1 MDRTPHLNEEE
12 EAEEQVQAYCA
23 TVVRRRTVFNRHS
36 LLNYWLSRFVRGLT
50 CQGCFLSKNT
60 EDILRKSSIHST
72 FWRSDN
78 GEHSVLVHRNPLC
91 EGNLISDKEDLDGD
105 AVKCCASLGLFAR
118 SRGLCVHS
126 FGVQRADMES
136 VSLED
141 RSARHSV
148 DCGSSTVSVDGATSE
163 TLSICIGDTH
173 DDRLQGDDIPS
184 SSAGSSPLG
193 WPIGRTETTKSLVST
208 APLAIAGIRE
218 SVTWDEKKQKKEIE
232 FSEVEMMKERF
243 SKLLLGED
251 MSGGG
256 KGVCTAL
263 AISNAITNL
272 SATIFGQLWRLEP
285 LPPEKKSMWRR
296 EMDWLLC
303 VSDYIVELVPSLQS
317 FPDGGT
323 LEVMVSR
330 PRSDL
335 YINLPALRKLD
346 AMLLETLESF
356 KDTEFWYV
364 DQGILVPDTDGYGS
378 LRRPPQRQEDKWWLP
393 IPRVPSCGLCDYTRK
408 RLQHQRESTN
418 QILKAA
424 LAINS
429 NVLSEMEV
437 PEIYLEALPKNGR
450 ASLGDIIYR
459 YITAE
464 QFSPDCLLDCLD
476 LSSEHHTL
484 EIANRIES
492 AIHVWRRKLHGRQS
506 VSGKENRPNAKSS
519 WGIVKDLM
527 GDAEKREL
535 LADRAESLLLSL
547 KQRFPG
553 LSQTVVDMN
562 KIQYNKDVG
571 QSILESYSRVLE
583 SLAFNII
590 ARIDDLL
597 YVDNIG
603 KHSEPHQFS
612 PIPPSVSSR
621 GAAAKRV
628 SSPFAAP
635 PSSNTPYS
643 TAFTTP
649 NFSPTPLVSP
659 GKVAK
664 SPFVSSK
671 ANSNNF
677 STIKVLSDYL
687 GGETKSTDGNS
698 KESVPIAKETGKSWS
713 SYAEHLGSRKELISP
728 PTRD

>member
-1 MDRTPHLNEEE
+1 MDRTLHVDEDKEEE
-12 EAEEQVQAYCA
+12 HVQTCA
-23 TVVRRRTVFNRHS
+23 TIVRCRTVFNRHS
-36 LLNYWLSRFVRGLT
+36 VLNYWISRFLKGLT
-50 CQGCFLSKNT
+50 CQGCFI
-60 EDILRKSSIHST
+60 DKSSEVFLHKSVHST
-72 FWRSDN
+72 LWRSNDGN
-78 GEHSVLVHRNPLC
+78 DSVYIRRNPLC
-91 EGNLISDKEDLDGD
+91 EVNLNSDKGDLDVD
-105 AVKCCASLGLFAR
+105 AVKCCASFGLFGF
-118 SRGLCVHS
+118 SRGFCVHS
-126 FGVQRADMES
+126 LGVHRTAMDGNS
-136 VSLED
+136 SGD
-141 RSARHSV
+141 HSARQSV
-148 DCGSSTVSVDGATSE
+148 DCGSSTVSGDGITSE
-163 TLSICIGDTH
+163 TLSFVIGEMQDYH
-173 DDRLQGDDIPS
+173 GQGDEIPS

-193 WPIGRTETTKSLVST
+193 WPIGRTETTNSGIST
-208 APLAIAGIRE
+208 VPLAIAGGRD
-218 SVTWDEKKQKKEIE
+218 SVVWEEKKEKRDTD

-285 LPPEKKSMWRR
+285 LASEKKSMWRR

-303 VSDYIVELVPSLQS
+303 VSDYIVELVPSLQAY
-317 FPDGGT
+317 PDGSS

-346 AMLLETLESF
+346 AMLIETLESF

-364 DQGILVPDTDGYGS
+364 DQGILVPDADGCGP
-378 LRRPPQRQEDKWWLP
+378 LRRPPQRQEEKWWLP
-393 IPRVPSCGLCDYTRK
+393 IPRVPPCGLCDDARK
-408 RLQHQRESTN
+408 RLQHQRDSTN

-424 LAINS
+424 VAINS

-437 PEIYLEALPKNGR
+437 PDIYLDALPKNGR

-484 EIANRIES
+484 EIANRIEA

-506 VSGKENRPNAKSS
+506 MHGKENRPNTKSS

-553 LSQTVVDMN
+553 LSQTVLDMS
-562 KIQYNKDVG
+562 KIQYNQDVG

-583 SLAFNII
+583 SLAYNII

-597 YVDNIG
+597 YVNDLT

-621 GAAAKRV
+621 GAATKRV
-628 SSPFAAP
+628 SSPFAVP
-635 PSSNTPYS
+635 PSSNTPYA
-643 TAFTTP
+643 TAFATP

-659 GKVAK
+659 GRIAK

-671 ANSNNF
+671 TNSSHF
-677 STIKVLSDYL
+677 TPIRVLSDYL
-687 GGETKSTDGNS
+687 GEAKTIDGNTKDPS
-698 KESVPIAKETGKSWS
+698 LITVPMSKETGKAL
-713 SYAEHLGSRKELISP
+713 SYTERLGSRNDLISP